1 MSEIERE
8 QQDLIYTDEQ
18 WDAIAARDR
27 NILVSAAAGSG
38 KTAVLVR
45 RITRMLTEGETSV
58 DRILVVTFTRA
69 AASEMKAKIIR
80 ALTEAK
86 VHDPGK
92 SALLK
97 KQLDN
102 MYRAQISTFDS
113 FALDIVH
120 NYFHLIGIDA
130 NISVLDESDGVILKA
145 EAMDETFERL
155 FESDY
160 EAMSDFLA
168 AYSTYRND
176 DVIKR
181 QIIKLYDDIRS
192 IPDYMDWFRTQAGS
206 LGGDCDDFL
215 GSARFEAMRST
226 VLYELS
232 KSRRFFI
239 RAKEIADSYDLTEG
253 FPFYDEDIAK
263 IDSLAETAENSG
275 YDEIRDA
282 MLGYRPS
289 KMAGP
294 RQGHE
299 HYDAYKAVK
308 KQISSLRNSGKN
320 IITKKIIPG
329 YFSES
334 LEASVMLMNRSADRA
349 LFLCKIM
356 ETFETVFREK
366 KAERGT
372 ADFSDIMH
380 YALEILK
387 NDEVSAEFRNRFD
400 YILIDEYQ
408 DTNRIQERLIDSIKR
423 DDNVFMV
430 GDIKQSIYRF
440 RMADPAIFSEKYS
453 AFEPYDREAVQNSA
467 VIELNKNFRSK
478 AGVIDSV
485 NAIFTGM
492 MDGYDDSVAL
502 HKGIDYSGDFEHK
515 TEVYIINT
523 SDPEDD
529 EIDEELANMTDEE
542 IEGYKVAQIIS
553 ENVGKTMIHDTSTGE
568 ERPMRYGDIV
578 ILLRKMRSSGVFCQT
593 IRDCGI
599 ELFFEGDSGYFDRIE
614 IMSFVDL
621 LRIIDNYKQDIPLL
635 GVLRSH
641 IFDFSIDELTKI
653 RAEFPDVP
661 YHEAFVKYPG
671 CGSDRALAEKSS
683 DAVERIAGWKAESR
697 FMQMSDFIWKVLTES
712 GYYTFVASMPGGT
725 VRAAMLRAFAEKADH
740 FSQRRGG
747 GLYDLIRYIDDIRE
761 KNITV
766 PQPSVLSENDDVVR
780 VMTVHKSKGLE
791 FPMVIYARTGQGSR
805 GNRSNPPW
813 AFHNKY
819 GFGIRYSDVKNR
831 WHKDTL
837 GETVIRSA
845 IAQEEMNEEK
855 RLMYVAMTRA
865 EDKLVITGTARK
877 GTDGIERDAIKESTA
892 LSLIYP
898 ALKRDPGCF
907 RIEML
912 SKNDVDISG
921 AETQERVSAAKIFD
935 DAKETRGSDDEIRMI
950 DERLSYEYEYPEG
963 ESFKSKYSVTELN
976 SPGEEHEVS
985 LKVPSFRTGEKK
997 MTAAEVG
1004 TAVHSVMQRI
1014 DFPEA
1019 LRQVERGNEDFASY
1033 IESVTDSMVDRE
1045 ILTPEEKAAVDP
1057 EKIMPFFTSD
1067 IGRRAAG
1074 SDALFRERPVTA
1086 RHTLTDEEGNPREVL
1101 IQGTIDCF
1109 FEENGDIVL
1118 LDYKTNRNTENIGD
1132 MYRTQID
1139 LYAEALGAITGK
1151 RVKEAYLYLYS
1162 KGEFLS
1168 MI

>member
-8 QQDLIYTDEQ
+8 QQDLKYTDEQ

-80 ALTEAK
+80 AITEAK
-86 VHDPGK
+86 ARDPGNG
-92 SALLK
+92 ALLK

-113 FALDIVH
+113 FALNIVH
-120 NYFHLIGIDA
+120 NYFHVIGIDA
-130 NISVLDESDGVILKA
+130 NISVMDESDGVIMKA
-145 EAMDETFERL
+145 EAMDETFEAL
-155 FESDY
+155 FNDDY
-160 EAMSDFLA
+160 EAMSDFLS
-168 AYSTYRND
+168 AYSKYRND
-176 DVIKR
+176 DTIKN
-181 QIIKLYDDIRS
+181 QIIKLYDEIRS
-192 IPDYMDWFRTQAGS
+192 IPDYMEWFRTQAEA
-206 LGGDCDDFL
+206 LGGSSDDFIK
-215 GSARFEAMRST
+215 SPRFEAMRSA

-232 KSRRFFI
+232 KARRFFV
-239 RAKEIADSYDLTEG
+239 RAREVAASHGLTDG

-275 YDEIRDA
+275 YDEIRSALLDYSA
-282 MLGYRPS
+282 S

-294 RQGHE
+294 RKGHE
-299 HYDAYKAVK
+299 LYEVYNDVK
-308 KQISSLRNSGKN
+308 KEIQSLRKSGKD
-320 IITKKIIPG
+320 IISKKIKSK

-334 LEASVMLMNRSADRA
+334 LDASIRLMNCSKDRA
-349 LFLCKIM
+349 LFLYRILN
-356 ETFETVFREK
+356 TFEKIFREK

-380 YALEILK
+380 YSLEILK
-387 NDEVSAEFRNRFD
+387 NEEVAAEFRNRFD

-423 DDNVFMV
+423 ENNVFMV

-453 AFEPYDREAVQNSA
+453 EFEPYHHDADQNSA

-485 NAIFTGM
+485 NSIFTGM

-502 HKGIDYSGDFEHK
+502 HKGIDYSGGLEHK
-515 TEVYIINT
+515 TEVYIIDT
-523 SDPEDD
+523 SDPDDD
-529 EIDEELANMTDEE
+529 EIDEELANMSDEE

-568 ERPMRYGDIV
+568 DRPMRYGDIV

-599 ELFFEGDSGYFDRIE
+599 ELFFEGDSGYFDRVE

-635 GVLRSH
+635 SVLRSH

-653 RAEFPDVP
+653 RVEFPEIP
-661 YHEAFVKYPG
+661 YHEAFRQYAG
-671 CGSDRALAEKSS
+671 SGSDRTLAEKSS
-683 DAVERIAGWKAESR
+683 NVLDQIEGWKAESR
-697 FMQMSDFIWKVLTES
+697 FMQMSDFIWKILTES

-725 VRAAMLRAFAEKADH
+725 VRAAMLRAFAEKTDH

-761 KNITV
+761 KNIKV

-791 FPMVIYARTGQGSR
+791 FPMVIYARTGQGNR
-805 GNRSNPPW
+805 GPSSTPPW
-813 AFHNKY
+813 EFHNKY
-819 GFGIRYSDVKNR
+819 GFGIRYADIKNR

-837 GETVIRSA
+837 GETVIKAA
-845 IAQEEMNEEK
+845 IDQEEMDEEK

-898 ALKRDPGCF
+898 ALARDPDCF
-907 RIEML
+907 RTEVIP
-912 SKNDVDISG
+912 KTDIDTAG
-921 AETQERVSAAKIFD
+921 AEAQERGSASKIFA
-935 DAKETRGSDDEIRMI
+935 DAKETRGSDDEIRTI

-963 ESFKSKYSVTELN
+963 ERFKSKYSVTELN
-976 SPGEEHEVS
+976 SPREEHEVS
-985 LKVPSFRTGEKK
+985 LKVPSFRSGEKK
-997 MTAAEVG
+997 MTAAEAG

-1014 DFPEA
+1014 DFAEA
-1019 LRQVERGNEDFASY
+1019 LGYAEKGKDDFAAY
-1033 IESVTDSMVDRE
+1033 LESVTGGMVDRE
-1045 ILTPEEKAAVDP
+1045 ILTQEEKEAVDP
-1057 EKIMPFFTSD
+1057 EKIRPFFTSE

-1074 SDALFRERPVTA
+1074 ADALYRERPVTA
-1086 RHTLTDEEGNPREVL
+1086 RHTLTDENGNPQEVL

-1118 LDYKTNRNTENIGD
+1118 LDYKTNRNTEKIEE

-1139 LYAEALGAITGK
+1139 LYVEALGAITGK
-1151 RVKEAYLYLYS
+1151 HVKEAYLYLYS
-1162 KGEFLS
+1162 KGKFLN